1 MTDCERG
8 IDHTISW
15 CLITAFSPPHC
26 DVGDAWSAGY
36 ACPLLVLAVS
46 KWSLCTTLS
55 VGLCV
60 HWRDHTRSETG
71 PHDLTA
77 AGWQAGPSRLNDNY
91 SIRFEMKKNTT
102 RTTLVASQ
110 TAWVVPVV
118 TLSKVMA
125 QSTEIVGYI
134 ARRFTSHKQSPI
146 QVITKPGVGQ
156 SMFIETNALT
166 TTPRHQQSLT
176 DIMCTG
182 SPTER
187 GVIQHVEAPSI
198 HTSKKRVK
206 RHIAVNGTPISQ
218 LRDVTCHMGSHSVTC
233 HPTQVNTHHFNPSQ

>member
-1 MTDCERG
+1 
-8 IDHTISW
+8 
-15 CLITAFSPPHC
+15 
-26 DVGDAWSAGY
+26 
-36 ACPLLVLAVS
+36 
-46 KWSLCTTLS
+46 
-55 VGLCV
+55 
-60 HWRDHTRSETG
+60 
-71 PHDLTA
+71 
-77 AGWQAGPSRLNDNY
+77 
-91 SIRFEMKKNTT
+91 MKKNTT

-110 TAWVVPVV
+110 TARVVPVV

-146 QVITKPGVGQ
+146 QVITKLGVGQ

-166 TTPRHQQSLT
+166 TTTRHQPTTHPRHQQSLT

-187 GVIQHVEAPSI
+187 AVIQHVQAPSI

-206 RHIAVNGTPISQ
+206 RRTAVNGTPISQ

-233 HPTQVNTHHFNPSQ
+233 HPTQVNTHRFNPSQ